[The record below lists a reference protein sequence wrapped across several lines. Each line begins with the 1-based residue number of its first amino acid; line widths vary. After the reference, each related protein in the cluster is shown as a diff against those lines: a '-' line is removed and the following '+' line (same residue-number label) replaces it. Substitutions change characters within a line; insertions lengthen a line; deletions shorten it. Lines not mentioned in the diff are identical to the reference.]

1 MIATKDGYDTESE
14 ASSIEDLLCNLR
26 SLIANDSPIPFLYIT
41 DENDV
46 IHTPQSPR
54 TPIHFETDNEM
65 EVDTNYDAEALH
77 RFESSLP
84 ENWVLCSSKTHRSR
98 LYYFNT
104 VTGESR
110 WEHPLIPDMDPP
122 EKTSESSSGFVVT
135 DFIMPAREKPISH
148 PPSDPP
154 LCENCRK
161 LELTFFDP
169 NCPGCQD
176 ILLEPKTTISEI
188 FAIMRQWVPQVQQNI
203 EMLTNEVLRRGAH
216 IDDRDGLTDMT
227 LLHYAC
233 KAGAVGVG
241 DVSAASN
248 MVSTLISKGSDI
260 GQKCRWTDMLPLHY
274 ASFFDA
280 APILRVLL
288 KASNAKDVD
297 VCCKEFDNGTSLHIA
312 AGNLCLEVAK
322 CLLQHGADAS
332 IRDKLNRVAL
342 QCIPDVSGHELDSE
356 PAILADKM
364 TRLLSEAEPPVKAT
378 HNQENEVSP
387 SLASMGLKI
396 GDQVCVGGN
405 KFGILRFCGQTDFAS
420 GEWAG
425 VELDSPVGKNDGS
438 VGGVAYFHCPP
449 KHGIFAPLSKIT
461 KADSLPS
468 SRPSSR
474 PTSASRIAQAQFSQ
488 NSSQTSS
495 RSNSTPGSRSNSPV
509 PMPTVNG
516 MDETLGFQIGDGV
529 TVAGQKNGIVRF
541 IGRTQFATGVWL
553 GIELDQPVGK
563 NDGSVSGIRYFDC
576 KASHGVFAPPSKV
589 TRTGD
594 HSQRGF
600 AVPSVPVG
608 KGRFGSQNSLQA
620 SGSHDSQSDLSQ
632 TDSNPELNGTTR
644 KLSTQST
651 PDHTSRRG
659 SSSDKNSS
667 TLRRGSL
674 PQQKSK
680 SSPEFQLTE
689 GLSVLVNGELGVV
702 RYIGLAEFA
711 EGIWLG
717 VEMRKPV
724 GKNDGSVNGKKYF
737 ACKPQHG
744 LMVRPSRV
752 TCRGINCAKLINEVE
767 P

>member
-1 MIATKDGYDTESE
+1 M
-14 ASSIEDLLCNLR
+14 
-26 SLIANDSPIPFLYIT
+26 LYSQA
-41 DENDV
+41 D
-46 IHTPQSPR
+46 
-54 TPIHFETDNEM
+54 FEM
-65 EVDTNYDAEALH
+65 EVDTNDEEDTRR

-84 ENWVLCSSKTHRSR
+84 ENWVLCSSKTHTGRF
-98 LYYFNT
+98 YYFNS

-110 WEHPLIPDMDPP
+110 WEHPLIPDMDSS
-122 EKTSESSSGFVVT
+122 EKTADSSSGFVVT
-135 DFIMPAREKPISH
+135 DFIMPAREKPVSH

-154 LCENCRK
+154 LCESCKK

-169 NCPGCQD
+169 NCPDCQG

-203 EMLTNEVLRRGAH
+203 EMLINEILRRGAH

-233 KAGAVGVG
+233 KSGAVGVG
-241 DVSAASN
+241 DVSAATN
-248 MVSTLISKGSDI
+248 MVNKLISKGSDI
-260 GQKCRWTDMLPLHY
+260 SQKCRWTDMLPLHY

-280 APILRVLL
+280 AAILRVLL
-288 KASNAKDVD
+288 KASNARDVN
-297 VCCKEFDNGTSLHIA
+297 VPCKEFDNGTSLHIA
-312 AGNLCLEVAK
+312 ASNLCLEGAK

-332 IRDKLNRVAL
+332 VKDKLSRVAL
-342 QCIPDVSGHELDSE
+342 HCIPDVSGYERDSE
-356 PAILADKM
+356 PVILAEKM
-364 TRLLSEAEPPVKAT
+364 TRLLSEAEPPAKTAQD
-378 HNQENEVSP
+378 QENEVP
-387 SLASMGLKI
+387 QSLISMGVKI
-396 GDQVCVGGN
+396 GDQVCIGGN
-405 KFGILRFCGQTDFAS
+405 KLGILRFCGQTDFAS

-438 VGGVAYFHCPP
+438 VGGVVYFHCQP
-449 KHGIFAPLSKIT
+449 KHGIFAPLSKVT
-461 KADSLPS
+461 RADSAPS
-468 SRPSSR
+468 TRPSSR
-474 PTSASRIAQAQFSQ
+474 PTSASRIAHSQ
-488 NSSQTSS
+488 ISQSSSQASS

-509 PMPTVNG
+509 PMSQVNG

-529 TVAGQKNGIVRF
+529 TVAGQKSGIIRF
-541 IGRTQFATGVWL
+541 IGRTQFSTGVWL

-576 KASHGVFAPPSKV
+576 KPSHGVFAPPSKV
-589 TRTGD
+589 TRTGN

-600 AVPSVPVG
+600 AIPSVPVG
-608 KGRFGSQNSLQA
+608 KGRFGSQSSLQA
-620 SGSHDSQSDLSQ
+620 SQSGSHGSQSDLSQ
-632 TDSNPELNGTTR
+632 TDSNPELNGSGR
-644 KLSTQST
+644 KLSSQSS
-651 PDHTSRRG
+651 PDHTPRRG
-659 SSSDKNSS
+659 SSSDKSS

-674 PQQKSK
+674 PQQKAK
-680 SSPEFQLTE
+680 SSAEFQLTE

-702 RYIGLAEFA
+702 RFIGTAEFA

-737 ACKPQHG
+737 TCKPQHG

-767 P
+767 S